1 MKNPHDIIRRP
12 VITEKA
18 SEATE
23 RFNKVVFSVDPSVTK
38 LDVKAA
44 IEKVFSVKVEKVNML
59 NVKSKPKRLGRIK
72 GRKPGYK
79 KAVVTL
85 AKGHNIEVFD
95 QV

>member
-18 SEATE
+18 SGATE
-23 RFNKVVFSVDPSVTK
+23 RFNKVTFSVDPSATK
-38 LDVKAA
+38 PEIKSAV
-44 IEKVFSVKVEKVNML
+44 EKVFSVKVDKVNIL
-59 NVKSKPKRLGRIK
+59 TVKSKPKRIGRIL

-85 AKGHNIEVFD
+85 TEGHKIEVFD

>member
-1 MKNPHDIIRRP
+1 MKNAHDIIRRP

-23 RFNKVVFSVDPSVTK
+23 RHNKVTFSIDLSTTK
-38 LDVKAA
+38 PEVKAA
-44 IEKVFSVKVEKVNML
+44 VEKVFSVKVEKVNIL
-59 NVKSKPKRLGRIK
+59 NVKSKPKRTGRIL

-85 AKGHNIEVFD
+85 AEGSNIEVFD

>member
-1 MKNPHDIIRRP
+1 MKNAHDIIRRP

-23 RFNKVVFSVDPSVTK
+23 RLNKVTFSIDLSTTK
-38 LDVKAA
+38 PEVKAA
-44 IEKVFSVKVEKVNML
+44 VEKVFSVKVEKVNIL
-59 NVKSKPKRLGRIK
+59 NVKSKPKRTGRIL

-85 AKGHNIEVFD
+85 AKGSNIEVFD